1 MEDEE
6 KSKTGVELLKDI
18 QMEDKKPRNFVAKRF
33 DYSHVNNKDHVFQHR
48 ARHAHHRRKG
58 YKKYDK
64 RRHHYGKYRHIRPNC
79 YKLYGFPQHHTH
91 TRFKRNEEKVQGK
104 KVWKPKVKGTS
115 LISHTSLRVSSRED
129 YYFDSGCSKHMTRE
143 RAYLEEL
150 QPYSNNYV
158 SFGNGA
164 KDRIKEIENLVYSG
178 LPSLDNVLLVEDREQ
193 RRKMD
198 PKSEEGIFL
207 SYSTNSRAYI
217 VYNKCSKVMMEFIN
231 MVINDTLEDKKQEDD
246 EFPPQQT
253 DVPVDD
259 PSKDSDIVPEITYS
273 NDL

>member
-1 MEDEE
+1 MLHAE
-6 KSKTGVELLKDI
+6 KLLYYLWAEAMIISCHIHNRATIRSGNKETLYELRKGR
-18 QMEDKKPRNFVAKRF
+18 KPNFNYF
-33 DYSHVNNKDHVFQHR
+33 HVFGS
-48 ARHAHHRRKG
+48 K
-58 YKKYDK
+58 
-64 RRHHYGKYRHIRPNC
+64 C
-79 YKLYGFPQHHTH
+79 Y
-91 TRFKRNEEKVQGK
+91 
-104 KVWKPKVKGTS
+104 
-115 LISHTSLRVSSRED
+115 I
-129 YYFDSGCSKHMTRE
+129 M
-143 RAYLEEL
+143 A
-150 QPYSNNYV
+150 
-158 SFGNGA
+158 
-164 KDRIKEIENLVYSG
+164 
-178 LPSLDNVLLVEDREQ
+178 DREQ

-207 SYSTNSRAYI
+207 SYSTNSKAYI